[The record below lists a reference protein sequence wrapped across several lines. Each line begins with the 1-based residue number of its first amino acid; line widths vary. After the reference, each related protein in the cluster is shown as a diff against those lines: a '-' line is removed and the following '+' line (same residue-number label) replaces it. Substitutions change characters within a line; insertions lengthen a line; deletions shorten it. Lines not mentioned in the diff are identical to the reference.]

1 MAKMSVERI
10 YRALPDKPMRDEA
23 ELDEVLRHIL
33 KIPEWDNAKL
43 GGYKAAVKHWQLVV
57 RGPDGLIRKSSE
69 LPKPKS
75 ENDRIAEIAAEQRG
89 QRELLTPDA
98 NYANPLRVQTEQF
111 ITEIIGARFDALE
124 AQVRELQQQVD
135 VLNTHEIAA

>member
-1 MAKMSVERI
+1 MANLSIERI

-75 ENDRIAEIAAEQRG
+75 ENDRIAEIAAEQRR
-89 QRELLTPDA
+89 QRELLAPDA
-98 NYANPLRVQTEQF
+98 NYANPQRVQTEQF
-111 ITEIIGARFDALE
+111 IQQVVGERFAALE
-124 AQVRELQQQVD
+124 EQMADLQQ
-135 VLNTHEIAA
+135 